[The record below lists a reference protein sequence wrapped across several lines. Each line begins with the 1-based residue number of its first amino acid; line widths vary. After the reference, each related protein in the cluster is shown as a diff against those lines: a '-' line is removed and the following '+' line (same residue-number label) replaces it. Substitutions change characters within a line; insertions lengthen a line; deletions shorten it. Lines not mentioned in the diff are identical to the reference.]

1 MHSLTW
7 LDLPLPAAYFA
18 AEPAPT
24 FDAVRTDE
32 GPETMPLRIVV
43 AEAVAS

>member
-1 MHSLTW
+1 VTLTW

-18 AEPAPT
+18 AEPAPI

-32 GPETMPLRIVV
+32 GPATTVLRVV
-43 AEAVAS
+43 A